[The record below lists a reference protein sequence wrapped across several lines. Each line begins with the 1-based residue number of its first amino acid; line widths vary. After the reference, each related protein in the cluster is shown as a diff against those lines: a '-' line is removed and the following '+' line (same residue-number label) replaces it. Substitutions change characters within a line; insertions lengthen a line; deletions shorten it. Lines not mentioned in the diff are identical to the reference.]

1 MKENS
6 NKSTQ
11 TKPAITRAN
20 LSKMQKFESDFR
32 KEFGSLLRDLR
43 IQRGYTM
50 RELSAKSCVA
60 LGYISELERG
70 KKEASGIILRSILDA
85 LNIRSSLLYYALS
98 QRLRLAELHLALR
111 MQDISATN
119 IPDFVPDSLVQEVKR
134 SLGKPS
140 VGKKLSTA

>member
-1 MKENS
+1 MKESNS
-6 NKSTQ
+6 KS
-11 TKPAITRAN
+11 AIKEPIIRRSTCCE
-20 LSKMQKFESDFR
+20 MQNFESDFR
-32 KEFGSLLRDLR
+32 KEFGMLLRDLR

-98 QRLRLAELHLALR
+98 QRLRLAELRLALD
-111 MQDISATN
+111 MQNKSVTN
-119 IPDFVPDSLVQEVKR
+119 IPDFVPDSLVQEVQQ
-134 SLGKPS
+134 SLNKPS